1 MCMALPRGG
10 PSEPPGGALRQLGR
24 LFAFAALFAWL
35 LGAGVWQLIVER
47 ITSRCTPAQECS
59 RTYR

>member
-47 ITSRCTPAQECS
+47 MTSR
-59 RTYR
+59 

>member
-24 LFAFAALFAWL
+24 LFAFAVLFAWL
-35 LGAGVWQLIVER
+35 LSAGVWQLIVER
-47 ITSRCTPAQECS
+47 MTSR
-59 RTYR
+59 